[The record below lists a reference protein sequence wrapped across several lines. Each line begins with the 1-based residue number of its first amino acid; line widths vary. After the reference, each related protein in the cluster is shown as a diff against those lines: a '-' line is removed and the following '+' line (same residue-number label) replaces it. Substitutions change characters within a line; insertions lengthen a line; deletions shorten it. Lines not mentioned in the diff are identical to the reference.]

1 MLEQKIDAILMETL
15 IDEEISRYWNTEPHV
30 ASATQ
35 VYRALSTVIRD
46 LLLKKRNKFLKQ
58 FTNNEQK
65 KVYYLCMEFLTGK
78 SLRNNLCNLKI
89 EQEVSEALKK
99 YNVSLEELYNI
110 EKDPGLGNGG
120 LGRLAACFM
129 DSLATENFPAVGF
142 SIKYE
147 FGLFKQKIIDG
158 WQTELPDDWLT
169 TSDVWLIPRTEER
182 VIVKFDGKIRE
193 EWTEKGLKIHHDYPT
208 QIEAVPYDMMISGY
222 DSKGVSLLRL
232 WESRSLNSIDM
243 NLFSQGDYIRALAE
257 DSLGEAIS
265 KVLYPSDNHYE
276 GKILRLKQQYFLV
289 SASAQNIV
297 KVHYH
302 KYNTLD
308 NFSQKNAI
316 HINDTHPALV
326 IPELMRI
333 FMDDYNYSW
342 DESWKMVVE
351 SVSYTNHTVLSEA
364 LETFD
369 DNIIKVKL
377 PRIHM
382 IIAEIDRRFM
392 EEASYKLGDR
402 NKALRMS
409 IFGYGKVNMAN
420 LCIRGSHCVNG
431 VANLHTE
438 ILKKTIFKDF
448 NEYSPGK
455 IINVTNGITH
465 RRWVNQANPLLKE
478 LLTDILGEDYYLKPE
493 RLNLLKN
500 YKNDQSVLKKLDEIK
515 YQNKKRL
522 AEHVSRYNH
531 INLDVDS
538 IFDIQAKRLHEYK
551 RQLLNAMRI
560 ISLIIDIN
568 EGNTADIVP
577 ETFIFAAKAAPGYFR
592 AKEIIQLIFA
602 LSDYINKNTFVKK
615 YINVVFIENYSVS
628 LAELIIPAGEIS
640 EQISLAGKEASGTG
654 NMKFMINGAL
664 TIGTYDG
671 ANVEIINEVGEEN
684 FFLFGLRDHEV
695 ESLWNHGY
703 SSIQYYQKNLKL
715 RKIIDFL
722 NKGINGKSFESISKY
737 LLGGSAVG
745 DPYMCFADFDSYMEV
760 HRKASQLYYN
770 DKMKWN
776 QMSLK
781 NIGSAGI
788 FSSDRTVREYAEK
801 IWGLNPVTNDN
812 KNNNSYKG

>member
-1 MLEQKIDAILMETL
+1 MLEQKIDARLMETL
-15 IDEEISRYWNTEPHV
+15 IDEEISRYWNTEPKS
-30 ASATQ
+30 ASTNQ

-46 LLLKKRNKFLKQ
+46 LLLKKRKAFLKQ
-58 FTNNEQK
+58 FTNKEQK

-78 SLRNNLCNLKI
+78 SLRNNLYNLKI
-89 EQEVSEALKK
+89 EGEVSEALRK
-99 YNVSLEELYNI
+99 YNVSLEELYSI

-129 DSLATENFPAVGF
+129 DSLATENYPTVGF

-147 FGLFKQKIIDG
+147 FGLFKQKIVDG

-193 EWTEKGLKIHHDYPT
+193 EWTSEGLKIHHDYST

-297 KVHYH
+297 NVHYN
-302 KYNTLD
+302 KYNTLE

-342 DESWKMVVE
+342 DEAWKMVVD

-369 DNIIKVKL
+369 DNIIKMKL

-392 EEASYKLGDR
+392 EEASHKLGDG

-448 NEYSPGK
+448 NEYTPGK

-465 RRWVNQANPLLKE
+465 RRWVNQANPLLKDM
-478 LLTDILGEDYYLKPE
+478 LRDLLGEDYYLKPE

-500 YKNDQSVLKKLDEIK
+500 YIDDNNVLKNLDEIK
-515 YQNKKRL
+515 YKNKKRL
-522 AEHVSRYNH
+522 AEHVSRYSH
-531 INLDVDS
+531 INLDIDS

-560 ISLIIDIN
+560 ISIIIDIN
-568 EGNTADIVP
+568 EGKTADIVP

-602 LSDYINKNTFVKK
+602 LSDYISKNTFVKK

-684 FFLFGLRDHEV
+684 FFLFGLRDNEV
-695 ESLWNHGY
+695 ENLWNHGY

-760 HRKASQLYYN
+760 HRKATHLYYN
-770 DKMKWN
+770 DKRKWN
-776 QMSLK
+776 QMSLI

-801 IWGLNPVTNDN
+801 IWGLTPVD
-812 KNNNSYKG
+812 K

>member
-1 MLEQKIDAILMETL
+1 MEIL
-15 IDEEISRYWNTEPHV
+15 IDEEISRYWNTEPQV
-30 ASATQ
+30 ASPVQ
-35 VYRALSTVIRD
+35 VYRALCIVIRD
-46 LLLKKRNKFLKQ
+46 LLLKKRKDFLNQ
-58 FTNNEQK
+58 VNRSEGK
-65 KVYYLCMEFLTGK
+65 KVYYLCMEFLLGK
-78 SLRNNLCNLKI
+78 SLKNNLYNLKI
-89 EQEVSEALKK
+89 EKEVSVALIKHK
-99 YNVSLEELYNI
+99 VTLEDMYSI

-129 DSLATENFPAVGF
+129 DSLATQDYPAVGF

-182 VIVKFDGKIRE
+182 VVVKFDGKIRE
-193 EWTEKGLKIHHDYPT
+193 EWTNEGLKIHHDHPT

-222 DSKGVSLLRL
+222 GSSAVSLLRL

-243 NLFSQGDYIRALAE
+243 NLFSQGDYLRALAE

-297 KVHYH
+297 KAHLIR
-302 KYNTLD
+302 YNTLD
-308 NFSQKNAI
+308 NFSRKVAI

-326 IPELMRI
+326 VPELMRI
-333 FMDDYNYSW
+333 FMDDYGYSW
-342 DESWKMVVE
+342 DEAWHQVVN

-369 DNIIKVKL
+369 ENIVRVKL
-377 PRIHM
+377 PRIH
-382 IIAEIDRRFM
+382 IILEEINRRFM
-392 EEASYKLGDR
+392 DEAAGRYSGDR
-402 NKALRMS
+402 AKALQMS

-431 VANLHTE
+431 VAALHTD
-438 ILKKTIFKDF
+438 ILKKTIFRPF
-448 NEYSPGK
+448 HEYSPGK

-465 RRWVNQANPLLKE
+465 RRWLTQANPMLNDLLVE
-478 LLTDILGEDYYLKPE
+478 LVGEEYILKPE
-493 RLNLLKN
+493 KLSLLKN
-500 YKNDQSVLKKLDEIK
+500 YKDDSSVLEKLSEIK
-515 YQNKKRL
+515 HHNKVRL
-522 AEHVSRYNH
+522 AEHVLKNDH
-531 INLDVDS
+531 ISLNTES

-568 EGNTADIVP
+568 EGNTGDLVP
-577 ETFIFAAKAAPGYFR
+577 ETFIFAAKAAPGYYR
-592 AKEIIQLIFA
+592 AKEIIQLIVA
-602 LSDYINKNTFVKK
+602 LSDYINKNTFIKK
-615 YINVVFIENYSVS
+615 YISVVFIENYSVS
-628 LAELIIPAGEIS
+628 LAETIIPAGEIS

-671 ANVEIINEVGEEN
+671 ANVEIIREAGEEN
-684 FFLFGLRDHEV
+684 FFLFGLRDYQAE
-695 ESLWNHGY
+695 ELWNQNY
-703 SSIQYYQKNLKL
+703 SSIQYYQKNPKL

-745 DPYMCFADFDSYMEV
+745 DPYMCFADFNGYMDV
-760 HRKASQLYYN
+760 HGKASHLYY
-770 DKMKWN
+770 DDRKKWN
-776 QMSLK
+776 QMSLM
-781 NIGSAGI
+781 NIASAGI
-788 FSSDRTVREYAEK
+788 FSSDRTVREYCEK
-801 IWGLNPVTNDN
+801 IWALKPVKDEN
-812 KNNNSYKG
+812 